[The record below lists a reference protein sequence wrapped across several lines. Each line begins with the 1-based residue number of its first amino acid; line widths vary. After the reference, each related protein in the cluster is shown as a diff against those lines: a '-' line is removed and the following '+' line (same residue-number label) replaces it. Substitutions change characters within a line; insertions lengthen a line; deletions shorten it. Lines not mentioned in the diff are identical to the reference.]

1 MNGCEKGM
9 DMILQIIISG
19 LLLGGIYALVSV
31 GLNLIFGVI
40 KIVNLAHGDFLMM
53 AMYATFFLFTV
64 KGIDPYVATLI
75 VFPAFILVGVVI
87 FRLII
92 KPLLGK
98 AETEVNTI
106 IATAGLGFVLQNLA
120 LMLWKSDFRAIE
132 TSLTGKS
139 YEFAGIMLSAGRTWA
154 FVVCIAVA
162 LILYYVL
169 MRTKVGSHIRAV
181 SQDTEAATLMGINVN
196 RIYTLTFA
204 FGIALVGLAGVI
216 LTPTFYVYP
225 TVGLY
230 FNTMAFIIVVLGGLG
245 SFTGA
250 LIGGLIIGLIESFAG
265 VMASAELAQVFSLLI
280 FLVILFVRPQGIMGK
295 SARV

>member
-1 MNGCEKGM
+1 MEM
-9 DMILQIIISG
+9 LLQIIVSG
-19 LLLGGIYALVSV
+19 LLLGGIYALLSV

-53 AMYATFFLFTV
+53 GMYATFFLFTL
-64 KGIDPYVATLI
+64 KGINPYVSVLI
-75 VFPAFILVGVVI
+75 VFPAFVLIGVLI
-87 FRLII
+87 FRFII

-132 TSLTGKS
+132 TNLTGKS

-154 FVVCIAVA
+154 FVICIAIA
-162 LILYYVL
+162 LILYYIL
-169 MRTKVGSHIRAV
+169 MKTKVGTHIRAV
-181 SQDTEAATLMGINVN
+181 SQDTDAATLMGINVN

-204 FGIALVGLAGVI
+204 AGIALVGAAGAI
-216 LTPTFYVYP
+216 ITPTFYVYP

-250 LIGGLIIGLIESFAG
+250 LIGGLLIGLVESFAG
-265 VMASAELAQVFSLLI
+265 VMASSELAQVFSLLI
-280 FLVILFVRPQGIMGK
+280 FLFILFVKPEGIMGK
-295 SARV
+295 GARV

>member
-1 MNGCEKGM
+1 MF
-9 DMILQIIISG
+9 LQIVASG
-19 LLLGGIYALVSV
+19 LLLGGIYALLSV

-53 AMYATFFLFTV
+53 GMYGTFFLYTLGGV
-64 KGIDPYVATLI
+64 NPYLATLI
-75 VFPAFILVGVVI
+75 IFPAFVLIGVFI
-87 FRLII
+87 FRVMI
-92 KPLLGK
+92 KPLLGT

-120 LMLWKSDFRAIE
+120 LMLWKSDFRAID
-132 TSLTGKS
+132 TNLTGKS
-139 YEFAGIMLSAGRTWA
+139 YEFAGVLLSAGRTWA
-154 FVVCIAVA
+154 FVVCVIVA
-162 LILYYVL
+162 LILYYIL
-169 MRTKVGSHIRAV
+169 MKTKIGSHIRAV
-181 SQDTEAATLMGINVN
+181 SQDTDAATLMGINVDK
-196 RIYTLTFA
+196 IYTLTFA

-250 LIGGLIIGLIESFAG
+250 LIGGLIIGLVESFAG

-280 FLVILFVRPQGIMGK
+280 FLVILFVKPEGIMGK
-295 SARV
+295 GARV

>member
-1 MNGCEKGM
+1 ME
-9 DMILQIIISG
+9 MILQIIVSG
-19 LLLGGIYALVSV
+19 LLLGGIYALLSV

-53 AMYATFFLFTV
+53 GMYATFFLYTLQGV
-64 KGIDPYVATLI
+64 NPYVAILI
-75 VFPAFILVGVVI
+75 VFPAFVLIGALV
-87 FRLII
+87 FRLIV

-106 IATAGLGFVLQNLA
+106 IATAGVGFVLQNLA

-132 TSLTGKS
+132 TNLTGKS

-154 FVVCIAVA
+154 FVICIITA
-162 LILYYVL
+162 LALYFIL
-169 MRTKVGSHIRAV
+169 MKTKVGTHIRAV
-181 SQDTEAATLMGINVN
+181 SQDTDAATLMGINVD

-204 FGIALVGLAGVI
+204 AGIALVGVAGCVI
-216 LTPTFYVYP
+216 TPTFYVYP

-230 FNTMAFIIVVLGGLG
+230 FNTIAFIIVVLGGLG

-250 LIGGLIIGLIESFAG
+250 LIGGLLIGLVESFAG

-280 FLVILFVRPQGIMGK
+280 FLIILFVRPEGIMGK
-295 SARV
+295 GARV

>member
-1 MNGCEKGM
+1 ML
-9 DMILQIIISG
+9 LQIIVSG
-19 LLLGGIYALVSV
+19 LLLGGIYALLSV

-53 AMYATFFLFTV
+53 GMYATFFLFTLKDV
-64 KGIDPYVATLI
+64 NPYVSVLI
-75 VFPAFILVGVVI
+75 VFPAFVLIGVLV
-87 FRLII
+87 FRIII

-106 IATAGLGFVLQNLA
+106 IATAGVGFVLQNLA

-132 TSLTGKS
+132 TNLTGKS
-139 YEFAGIMLSAGRTWA
+139 YEFMGIMLSAGRTWT
-154 FVVCIAVA
+154 FVICIIVA
-162 LILYYVL
+162 LLLYYIL
-169 MRTKVGSHIRAV
+169 MKTKVGTHIRAV
-181 SQDTEAATLMGINVN
+181 SQDTDAATLMGINVN

-204 FGIALVGLAGVI
+204 AGIGLVAIAGSI
-216 LTPTFYVYP
+216 ITPTFYVYP

-250 LIGGLIIGLIESFAG
+250 LIGGLLIGLVESFAG
-265 VMASAELAQVFSLLI
+265 VMASSELAQVFSLLI
-280 FLVILFVRPQGIMGK
+280 FLIILFVKPEGIMGK
-295 SARV
+295 GARV

>member
-1 MNGCEKGM
+1 MELL
-9 DMILQIIISG
+9 LQIIASG
-19 LLLGGIYALVSV
+19 LLLGGIYALISV

-53 AMYATFFLFTV
+53 AMYGTFFLYTV
-64 KGIDPYVATLI
+64 KGVDPFVSI
-75 VFPAFILVGVVI
+75 FILFPLFVLIGVFI
-87 FRLII
+87 FRVMI

-98 AETEVNTI
+98 SETEVNTI

-120 LMLWKSDFRAIE
+120 LMIWKSDFRAIE
-132 TSLTGKS
+132 TSMTGQS
-139 YEFAGIMLSAGRTWA
+139 YEFLGVMLSAGRTWA
-154 FVVCIAVA
+154 FVVCIIVA
-162 LILYYVL
+162 LLLYYIL
-169 MRTKVGSHIRAV
+169 MHTKIGTHIRAV
-181 SQDTEAATLMGINVN
+181 SQDTDAATLMGINVN
-196 RIYTLTFA
+196 RIYTLTFG

-216 LTPTFYVYP
+216 ITPTFYVYP

-250 LIGGLIIGLIESFAG
+250 LIGGLIIGLVESFAG

-280 FLVILFVRPQGIMGK
+280 FLIILFVKPEGIMGK
-295 SARV
+295 GARV

>member
-1 MNGCEKGM
+1 ML
-9 DMILQIIISG
+9 LQIIASG
-19 LLLGGIYALVSV
+19 LLLGGIYALLSV

-53 AMYATFFLFTV
+53 GMYATFFLFTL
-64 KGIDPYVATLI
+64 KDINPYVSVLI
-75 VFPAFILVGVVI
+75 IFPAFVLVGVLI
-87 FRLII
+87 FRFII

-132 TSLTGKS
+132 TNLTGKS

-154 FVVCIAVA
+154 FVICIAIA
-162 LILYYVL
+162 LILYYIL
-169 MRTKVGSHIRAV
+169 MKTKVGTHIRAV
-181 SQDTEAATLMGINVN
+181 SQDTDAATLMGINVN

-204 FGIALVGLAGVI
+204 AGIALVGAAGAI
-216 LTPTFYVYP
+216 ITPTFYVYP

-250 LIGGLIIGLIESFAG
+250 LIGGLLIGLVESFAG
-265 VMASAELAQVFSLLI
+265 VMASSELAQVFSLLI
-280 FLVILFVRPQGIMGK
+280 FLFILFVKPEGIMGK
-295 SARV
+295 GARV

>member
-1 MNGCEKGM
+1 MEM
-9 DMILQIIISG
+9 LLQIIASG
-19 LLLGGIYALVSV
+19 LLLGGIYALLSV

-53 AMYATFFLFTV
+53 GMYATFFLFTLKDV
-64 KGIDPYVATLI
+64 NPYVSVLI
-75 VFPAFILVGVVI
+75 VFPAFVLIGVVV
-87 FRLII
+87 FRVII

-106 IATAGLGFVLQNLA
+106 IATAGVGFVLQNLA

-132 TSLTGKS
+132 TNLTGKS
-139 YEFAGIMLSAGRTWA
+139 YEFFGVLLSAGRTWT
-154 FVVCIAVA
+154 FVICIIVA
-162 LILYYVL
+162 LLLYYIL
-169 MRTKVGSHIRAV
+169 MKTKVGTHIRAV
-181 SQDTEAATLMGINVN
+181 SQDTDAATLMGINVN

-204 FGIALVGLAGVI
+204 AGIALVGIAGSI
-216 LTPTFYVYP
+216 ITPTFYVYP

-250 LIGGLIIGLIESFAG
+250 LIGGLLIGLVESFAG

-280 FLVILFVRPQGIMGK
+280 FLIILFVKPEGIMGK
-295 SARV
+295 GARV

>member
-1 MNGCEKGM
+1 MEM
-9 DMILQIIISG
+9 LLQIIASG
-19 LLLGGIYALVSV
+19 LLLGGIYALLSV

-53 AMYATFFLFTV
+53 GMYATFFLFTL
-64 KGIDPYVATLI
+64 KDINPYVSVLI
-75 VFPAFILVGVVI
+75 IFPAFVLVGVLI
-87 FRLII
+87 FRFII

-132 TSLTGKS
+132 TNLTGKS

-154 FVVCIAVA
+154 FVICIAIA
-162 LILYYVL
+162 LILYYIL
-169 MRTKVGSHIRAV
+169 MKTKVGTHIRAV
-181 SQDTEAATLMGINVN
+181 SQDTDAATLMGINVN

-204 FGIALVGLAGVI
+204 AGIALVGAAGAI
-216 LTPTFYVYP
+216 ITPTFYVYP

-250 LIGGLIIGLIESFAG
+250 LIGGLRIGLVESFAG
-265 VMASAELAQVFSLLI
+265 VMASSELAQVFSLLI
-280 FLVILFVRPQGIMGK
+280 FLFILFVKPEGIMGK
-295 SARV
+295 GARV

>member
-1 MNGCEKGM
+1 MEM
-9 DMILQIIISG
+9 LLQIIASG
-19 LLLGGIYALVSV
+19 LLLGGIYALLSV

-53 AMYATFFLFTV
+53 GMYATFFLFTL
-64 KGIDPYVATLI
+64 KDINPYVSVLI
-75 VFPAFILVGVVI
+75 IFPAFVLVGVLI
-87 FRLII
+87 FRFII

-132 TSLTGKS
+132 TNLTGKS

-154 FVVCIAVA
+154 FVICIAIA
-162 LILYYVL
+162 LILYYIL
-169 MRTKVGSHIRAV
+169 MKTKVGTHIRAV
-181 SQDTEAATLMGINVN
+181 SQDTDAATLMGINVN

-204 FGIALVGLAGVI
+204 AGIALVGAAGAI
-216 LTPTFYVYP
+216 ITPTFYVYP

-250 LIGGLIIGLIESFAG
+250 LIGGLLIGLVESFAG
-265 VMASAELAQVFSLLI
+265 VMASSELAQVFSLLI
-280 FLVILFVRPQGIMGK
+280 FLFILFVKPEGIMGK
-295 SARV
+295 GARV

>member
-1 MNGCEKGM
+1 ML
-9 DMILQIIISG
+9 LQIIASG

-53 AMYATFFLFTV
+53 GMYATFFLFTV

-75 VFPAFILVGVVI
+75 VFPAFILVGVLI

-132 TSLTGKS
+132 TSLTGHS
-139 YEFAGIMLSAGRTWA
+139 YKIGGIMLSAGRTWA

-169 MRTKVGSHIRAV
+169 MRTKIGSHIRAV
-181 SQDTEAATLMGINVN
+181 SQDTDAATLMGINVN

-204 FGIALVGLAGVI
+204 CGIALVGLAGCI
-216 LTPTFYVYP
+216 ITPTFYVYP

-250 LIGGLIIGLIESFAG
+250 LIGGLLIGLVESFAG
-265 VMASAELAQVFSLLI
+265 VMASSELAQVFALLI
-280 FLVILFVRPQGIMGK
+280 FLFILFVRPEGIMGK